1 MRSYNTKGLYLTPQ
15 REEVIRGAYEFGKL
29 TYLEGREY
37 LIKDNPEFWEFL
49 QQAAQYLKIKRIPW
63 TILSIIHFQYQC
75 GYEDAA
81 KN

>member
-37 LIKDNPEFWEFL
+37 LIKDNPILGIF
-49 QQAAQYLKIKRIPW
+49 AASC
-63 TILSIIHFQYQC
+63 SIF
-75 GYEDAA
+75 